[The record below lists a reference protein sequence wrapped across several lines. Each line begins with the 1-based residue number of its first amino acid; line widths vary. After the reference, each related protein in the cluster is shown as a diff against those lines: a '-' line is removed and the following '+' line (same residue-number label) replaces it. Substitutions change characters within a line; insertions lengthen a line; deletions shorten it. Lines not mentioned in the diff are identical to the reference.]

1 MFEFWIWIS
10 CKLMIVRYDNLARDL
25 LAKEDVWA
33 NVIVIAEIIMMASA
47 SMFSTNRSANAKASL
62 FKGISLGLGWLA
74 ISGAWK
80 IINSAKRELKQPDT
94 SQW

>member
-1 MFEFWIWIS
+1 
-10 CKLMIVRYDNLARDL
+10 
-25 LAKEDVWA
+25 
-33 NVIVIAEIIMMASA
+33 MMASA

-94 SQW
+94 SQ